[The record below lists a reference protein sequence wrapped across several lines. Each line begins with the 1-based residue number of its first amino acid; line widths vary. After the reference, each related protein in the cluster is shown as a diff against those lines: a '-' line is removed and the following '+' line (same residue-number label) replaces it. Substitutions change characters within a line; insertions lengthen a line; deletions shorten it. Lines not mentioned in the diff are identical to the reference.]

1 MAKAEPPPA
10 TGSTEDATFEQFLAK
25 LGARDKL
32 NVERLLAA
40 EATSKRHAE
49 VWRELAT
56 FLFSLAGHAVQT
68 SGQQAVRFF
77 LQDGKYRLQC
87 FALEDQQ
94 DAKIHVYLTDV
105 LAAATKKKV
114 LVLDKNH
121 DEDDESE
128 MKRYHSVKQPAVH
141 VGIEALTAS
150 NSGNAPEHYKHM
162 VGWNRRALRVTV
174 PESATREQ
182 LELVQALCLL
192 AKESTKS

>member
-1 MAKAEPPPA
+1 MSKAETTST
-10 TGSTEDATFEQFLAK
+10 TGGSEEATFEQFLAK

-56 FLFSLAGHAVQT
+56 YLFKLAGHAVQT

-94 DAKIHVYLTDV
+94 DSFIHVYATDI
-105 LAAATKKKV
+105 LAAATKKKI

-121 DEDDESE
+121 DEDDESDV
-128 MKRYHSVKQPAVH
+128 KRYHSVKHPSVH
-141 VGIEALTAS
+141 IGIESLTAS

-162 VGWNRRALRVTV
+162 LGWNRRALRITV
-174 PESATREQ
+174 PESATPEQ
-182 LELVQALCLL
+182 IELVQALCVL
-192 AKESTKS
+192 ARENTKS